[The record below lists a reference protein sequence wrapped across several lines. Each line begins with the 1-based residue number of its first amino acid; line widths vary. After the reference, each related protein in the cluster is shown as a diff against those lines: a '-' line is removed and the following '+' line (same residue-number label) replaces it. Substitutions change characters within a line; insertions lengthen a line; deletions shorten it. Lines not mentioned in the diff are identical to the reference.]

1 MVKKLSIVV
10 LALLGMVA
18 LNAQAD
24 VATAQKLADKYTGI
38 AKGIDRGFTPSAEE
52 GKIFFNREVGMKGRK
67 VSCAS
72 CHTTNPADNGKHII
86 TGKLIRPLAPSVNA
100 KRFTDLEKVED
111 KFVEHCNDIT
121 GSDCT
126 AQEKANF
133 ITYLISVKASSA
145 KK

>member
-1 MVKKLSIVV
+1 MTKKISIVV
-10 LALLGMVA
+10 FALLGMVA
-18 LNAQAD
+18 LNSQAD

-38 AKGIDRGFTPSAEE
+38 AKGIDSGFTPSAEE
-52 GKIFFNREVGMKGRK
+52 GKKFFNREVGMKGRK

-72 CHTTNPADNGKHII
+72 CHTTDPAANGKHII
-86 TGKLIRPLAPSVNA
+86 THKLIRPLAPSVNA

-133 ITYLISVKASSA
+133 ITYLISVKAPS

>member
-1 MVKKLSIVV
+1 MTKISFILV
-10 LALLGMVA
+10 ALLSMTV
-18 LNAQAD
+18 LNAHAD
-24 VATAQKLADKYTGI
+24 IATAQKLADKYTGI
-38 AKGIDRGFTPSAEE
+38 AKGIDKDFTPSAED
-52 GKIFFNREVGMKGRK
+52 GKAFFNRQIGMKGRK

-72 CHTTNPADNGKHII
+72 CHTANPADNGKHII
-86 TGKLIRPLAPSVNA
+86 TGKMIRPLAPAVNA

-133 ITYLISVKASSA
+133 ITYLITVKDATP

>member
-1 MVKKLSIVV
+1 MTKKVSIIVFF
-10 LALLGMVA
+10 LLGMAA
-18 LNAQAD
+18 LNTQAD

-38 AKGIDRGFTPSAEE
+38 AKGIDKGFTPSADE
-52 GKIFFNREVGMKGRK
+52 GKIFFNRQVGMKGRK

-72 CHTTNPADNGKHII
+72 CHTANPADNGKHII
-86 TGKLIRPLAPSVNA
+86 TGKVIRPLAPAVNA

-133 ITYLISVKASSA
+133 ITYLISVKEPS

>member
-10 LALLGMVA
+10 FALLGMVA

-38 AKGIDRGFTPSAEE
+38 AKGIDKGFTPSAEE
-52 GKIFFNREVGMKGRK
+52 GKKFFNREVGMQGRK

-72 CHTTNPADNGKHII
+72 CHTANPADNGKHII